1 VLFQAIGMGA
11 NGRLGPI
18 SAVVVLARDEHLCD
32 LHVVLNSDVAL
43 LVLWRAEMQRVSE
56 VL

>member
-1 VLFQAIGMGA
+1 MFFQAIGMGA
-11 NGRLGPI
+11 NGRVGTNI
-18 SAVVVLARDEHLCD
+18 RCGVLARDEHVGD

-43 LVLWRAEMQRVSE
+43 LVLWRAEMERVSE